1 MFRDEFK
8 ARYTTIPFAIYRE
21 HTAKCNDPIISHW
34 HKEIELIGMTA
45 GCADFYIDSEK
56 LSAKAGDVIII
67 PPCTLHRVVTA
78 ENILT
83 EYNCICFD
91 ISLLC
96 DKELAKGLED
106 GMLQVNPI
114 INGKEGYTEALCKY
128 IEKACI
134 ACEKQENGWELESIG
149 CMSLLF
155 GILKNN
161 SAFTKIIK
169 NKKEHEFGKNV
180 ISYIAENYASALT
193 SHTMADAFYMNNS
206 YFCRLFKKVFG
217 CCFTDY
223 VLAYRIEKARLYLIN
238 TDTAVSQIACL
249 TGFNSSSYFG
259 KVFKEK
265 YGVSPNVYR
274 KAKEE

>member
-8 ARYTTIPFAIYRE
+8 ERYTTIPFAIHRE
-21 HTAKCNDPIISHW
+21 RTAKCIDPIISHW
-34 HKEIELIGMTA
+34 HNEIELIELIEGYI
-45 GCADFYIDSEK
+45 DLYIDSQK
-56 LSAKAGDVIII
+56 VSAKAGDIIII
-67 PPCTLHRVVTA
+67 PPCTLHRVVTG
-78 ENILT
+78 ENTLT

-96 DKELAKGLED
+96 DKALAKELED
-106 GMLQVNPI
+106 GMLQVNSI
-114 INGKEGYTEALCKY
+114 IDRKEGYTPALCKY
-128 IEKACI
+128 IENACT

-223 VLAYRIEKARLYLIN
+223 ILAYRLEKARLHLIN
-238 TDTAVSQIACL
+238 SDTPISQIAYL

-265 YGVSPNVYR
+265 YSVSPNVYR
-274 KAKEE
+274 KTKEE